1 MPMSQASV
9 VHFPSKVRVP
19 VVDFWHW
26 LPKGTRL
33 PEASWRSRHRLLLTI
48 GWIQIP
54 FVLIIGLSKGLLFIH
69 LLAEVAAVA
78 VLLTGGVV
86 LQQRVHKAV
95 MVSMALVISSGLTVH
110 VTGGLIESH
119 FHFFVVLPLISMYRD
134 WRPLAT
140 GLIFVVLHHSVV
152 GVLDPASVYNHPA
165 ALAHPVRWALIHGT
179 YILALTAVIL
189 TYWRMS
195 EDLEGALAR
204 EEILRRR
211 AEEEGHRAD
220 RDRLEQLIRSKDQF
234 IASVSHE
241 LRTPLAAV
249 LGFADLLSSDAEI
262 LSEAERVELTAT
274 IAREAHDI
282 SGIVEDLLVAARA
295 EIDAVHV
302 SKVSI
307 DLKAN
312 AAQVIEVLPE
322 VQRQRVVIRS
332 QPDGLRALGDP
343 VRVRQVIRNLITNA
357 IRYGGHQV
365 AVDFRREPDAS
376 VLIVSDDGPGIPP
389 EEQERIFLPY
399 QTARPQGPLPSSV
412 GLGLSVSRQLAEL
425 MGGSLVYSSTGG
437 HSVFEIRLPVG

>member
-1 MPMSQASV
+1 MSQVSV

-33 PEASWRSRHRLLLTI
+33 PEASWRSRHRLMLAI
-48 GWIQIP
+48 GWIQVP
-54 FVLIIGLSKGLLFIH
+54 FVVTIGLSRGLRLVH
-69 LLAEVAAVA
+69 LLLEAGAVA
-78 VLLTGGVV
+78 VLLGGSV
-86 LQQRVHKAV
+86 LLRQRVYKAV
-95 MVSMALVISSGLTVH
+95 VVSLALVISSGLTVH

-179 YILALTAVIL
+179 YVLALTAVIL
-189 TYWRMS
+189 AYWRMS
-195 EDLEGALAR
+195 ENLEGALAR
-204 EEILRRR
+204 EEVLRRR
-211 AEEEGHRAD
+211 AEEEKHQAD
-220 RDRLEQLIRSKDQF
+220 KDRLEHMVRSKDQF
-234 IASVSHE
+234 ITSVSHE

-249 LGFADLLSSDAEI
+249 LGFAELLSNDAES
-262 LSEAERVELTAT
+262 LSESERAELTAT

-307 DLKAN
+307 DLEAN

-322 VQRQRVVIRS
+322 AQRRRLVIRS
-332 QPDGLRALGDP
+332 QPAGLRALGDP

-365 AVDFRREPDAS
+365 AIDFRREPHAG
-376 VLIVSDDGPGIPP
+376 VLTVSDDGPGIPP

-425 MGGSLVYSSTGG
+425 MDGSLVYARTDG
-437 HSVFEIRLPVG
+437 HSVFELRLPVA